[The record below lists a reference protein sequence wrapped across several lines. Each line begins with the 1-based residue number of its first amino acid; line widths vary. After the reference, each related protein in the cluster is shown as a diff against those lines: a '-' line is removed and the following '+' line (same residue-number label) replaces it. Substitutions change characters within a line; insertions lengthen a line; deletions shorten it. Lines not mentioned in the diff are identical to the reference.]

1 MHHLPWPLGGTV
13 HLVTSPYPH
22 KLSLSSLSPHVPQSP
37 VLQYLYYLTQVPI
50 AMSPLS
56 NNSLFLEYNKNPLP
70 EFHKKGLMVSLST
83 DDPMQFHYTKVRLHP
98 FSYVQIRRFFS
109 LSSFDLIFVYLNP
122 ASLGAPYGG
131 ICHCSPGVQAQH
143 LWHVWDCQKQCSP
156 ERPVCW
162 GEGTWPNTSPKHHCF
177 FPSYACLDQG
187 CPNSVLEGQCPAE
200 FISNPN

>member
-1 MHHLPWPLGGTV
+1 MNTFQFRPHCGEAGAVTHLLACFMTADNISHGLNLKKVNAPFTLTIRGHSGGTV

-143 LWHVWDCQKQCSP
+143 L
-156 ERPVCW
+156 
-162 GEGTWPNTSPKHHCF
+162 
-177 FPSYACLDQG
+177 
-187 CPNSVLEGQCPAE
+187 
-200 FISNPN
+200 